1 MKIVMWIG
9 DEPNQR
15 ALANKINSQF
25 PLSAIVL
32 EKRVSIKKYNL
43 KTIINKLLSKFILC
57 FFIKFNMFNTNLSLF
72 FVLISKS

>member
-25 PLSAIVL
+25 PVNAIVL

-43 KTIINKLLSKFILC
+43 KTIINKLLSKFIFSLPN
-57 FFIKFNMFNTNLSLF
+57 KNLVESYESLR
-72 FVLISKS
+72 IRI

>member
-43 KTIINKLLSKFILC
+43 KTIIINYYQNLFSPFPIKLGG
-57 FFIKFNMFNTNLSLF
+57 
-72 FVLISKS
+72 VL